1 MSEEYT
7 APSEVWD
14 EDDEDEDAVDSL
26 LLGGNAENEALDKEI
41 KEKQNKLLDLENEL
55 EANTSR
61 VITMEEHLRNVNQEA
76 QQTKELHEARRLDL
90 ATQTHLVTVGKGEA
104 QRIAKEIKAAQA
116 DLDRLTDEQNEK
128 QNQVFKGQQQ
138 IDRIKQKMQWGEEQL
153 REWLNAAQERED
165 DADVIMKYTQQDEAK
180 IKELTLQLAKLTEG
194 VQRDQALLDKEVT
207 ETHSHEL
214 GLDKVSIIFRQLHAE
229 KRQLIDRWE
238 QTLNEMQGRDEAIQ
252 GAAETFQKLKAE
264 ANERVKT
271 IKEEEALLEEEQLA
285 NEDERRKTDARER
298 ALDHAQQQKNAL
310 EEELQRFSN
319 ELDSL
324 RNTLATTVSQRNK
337 RRGEVKVLQESAE
350 EWAMRIGQVEKHI
363 EETHGKVDEAKA
375 KTMSVEESTR
385 ALEVIHKEE
394 EARLGERQQQLSRVQ
409 AQYAAQNQRVTELK
423 HEEATVLAEIGA
435 TTAMLGNMNSKLRV
449 LTRQKLDEETLLYKQ
464 DFEIAQL
471 ARKLSRMEGK
481 ISDAENK
488 EMADKIAALQVTLA
502 EHKSSEKLLK
512 TQIQKLDEELRLGR
526 KRSEKDTREFEILSG
541 KLAELELEIKRS
553 QEDLNGIV
561 AKKQDLMVNEN
572 VLKLEIR
579 RNRMQLNWRADD
591 VFSLEQSQLQLQA
604 AMDERMDEIQ
614 IHKELL
620 TTQLKAAQDQRS
632 VVHKELIERRSRIE
646 KLRKRHEIVVFSTAA
661 SDEGEVKSQAYLLVQ
676 AAQEREELQ
685 SLGDTLDTKIR
696 KGEKEIRQL
705 ETVLFKMTGKN
716 HKFRESL
723 LKVGEN
729 DDDALVK
736 DRLQSQLRTVMDRFR
751 HTRRERNT
759 LQQDV
764 EQLRE
769 SAAQLDDQLQGA
781 RKEANDTKAAIANL
795 DVELAEQQGKKDR
808 AVSFAKQ
815 IVKLHRKDM
824 GTPRVE
830 TTAEL
835 DFRLK
840 ESREFNAKVLDMME
854 VLVQKNPD
862 ISTEVSMLYG
872 QVGID
877 PAKARGRRGIGSTIS
892 GSSRASSVSGSRRG
906 GGGGG
911 ARSKRV
917 QPATSNAAAAA
928 SHRSGAV
935 TPKTFSLGL

>member
-1 MSEEYT
+1 
-7 APSEVWD
+7 
-14 EDDEDEDAVDSL
+14 L
-26 LLGGNAENEALDKEI
+26 LLGGNAENETLDKEI
-41 KEKQNKLLDLENEL
+41 KDKQNKLLDLENEL
-55 EANTSR
+55 EENTSR

-90 ATQTHLVTVGKGEA
+90 ATQTHLVTVSKGEA
-104 QRIAKEIKAAQA
+104 QRISKEIKATQTE
-116 DLDRLTDEQNEK
+116 LDRLTDEQNEK
-128 QNQVFKGQQQ
+128 QNQVFKGQQH
-138 IDRIKQKMQWGEEQL
+138 IDAVKQKMQWGEEQL
-153 REWLNAAQERED
+153 QEWLAAAQERED

-194 VQRDQALLDKEVT
+194 AQRDQSLLDREVT

-238 QTLNEMQGRDEAIQ
+238 QTLNEMQGRDDSIQ
-252 GAAETFQKLKAE
+252 AAAEQFQKLKAD
-264 ANERVKT
+264 ANERAKT
-271 IKEEEALLEEEQLA
+271 IKEQEALLEEEQLS
-285 NEDERRKTDARER
+285 NEDERRKTEGRER
-298 ALDHAQQQKNAL
+298 ALDHAQQQKNSL
-310 EEELQRFSN
+310 DEELQRFSN

-324 RNTLATTVSQRNK
+324 RNTLATTASQRSK
-337 RRGEVKVLQESAE
+337 RRGEVKVLQQTAE
-350 EWAMRIGQVEKHI
+350 EWARRIGEVERHI
-363 EETHGKVDEAKA
+363 AETNAKVDEAKL

-385 ALEVIHKEE
+385 ALEKIHEDEE
-394 EARLGERQQQLSRVQ
+394 VRLGERHQQLSRVQ
-409 AQYAAQNQRVTELK
+409 AQYAAQNQRVNELK
-423 HEEATVLAEIGA
+423 HDEVTVLAEIGA
-435 TTAMLGNMNSKLRV
+435 TTAMLGNMNSKIRV

-481 ISDAENK
+481 VSDAENK
-488 EMADKIAALQVTLA
+488 EMAGKIEALQVTLA

-561 AKKQDLMVNEN
+561 AQKQDLMVNEN

-579 RNRMQLNWRADD
+579 RMRMQLNRRADD

-620 TTQLKAAQDQRS
+620 KTQLKAAQDQRS
-632 VVHKELIERRSRIE
+632 VVHKELIERNSRIE

-661 SDEGEVKSQAYLLVQ
+661 SEEGEVKSQAYLLVQ

-685 SLGDTLDTKIR
+685 SLGDKLDTKIR

-723 LKVGEN
+723 MKVGEN
-729 DDDALVK
+729 DDDAMEK
-736 DRLQSQLRTVMDRFR
+736 DRLQAQLRTVMDRFR

-781 RKEANDTKAAIANL
+781 RKEVNDTKAAIANL

-815 IVKLHRKDM
+815 IVKLHRKDS
-824 GTPRVE
+824 GTPRAE
-830 TTAEL
+830 TTAEM

-840 ESREFNAKVLDMME
+840 ESRDFNVKVLDMMDM
-854 VLVQKNPD
+854 LVQQNPD

-877 PAKARGRRGIGSTIS
+877 VTKARGRRGIGSTIS
-892 GSSRASSVSGSRRG
+892 GSSRASSVTGSRRG
-906 GGGGG
+906 GGGG
-911 ARSKRV
+911 RSKRA
-917 QPATSNAAAAA
+917 QPATSNAAVAAA
-928 SHRSGAV
+928 ARQRGAV
-935 TPKTFSLGL
+935 TPKSFSLGL